1 MQVLIADP
9 EITCYTG
16 EHAALM
22 VVAAVGLVVYV
33 IGCGSLPGTF
43 CMCHPF
49 LPLHINAY
57 SFPLCAFVALMQV
70 AKRKEHTSSVRLNQF
85 GFLYAR

>member
-33 IGCGSLPGTF
+33 IGCVLPGTF

-70 AKRKEHTSSVRLNQF
+70 AKKKEHTSSVRLNQF